1 MHNIEQRCAM
11 VTHPELVLDDLCDGN
26 IVLVQRAVEVVP
38 REGWLTSPFV
48 GDETRVVLLN
58 EEALDR
64 TRVAEFARTHNL
76 KPARFIKKNC

>member
-1 MHNIEQRCAM
+1 M

-26 IVLVQRAVEVVP
+26 IVLVQRAVQVVP

-76 KPARFIKKNC
+76 KPARFIKKKI

>member
-1 MHNIEQRCAM
+1 M
-11 VTHPELVLDDLCDGN
+11 VTHPELLDDLCDGN

-76 KPARFIKKNC
+76 KPARFIEKNC